1 MKYNT
6 HSNLRGKHAFLSP
19 SQYHWTNYTEEKLV
33 KRFHTYRAAERGTQL
48 HELAEKLIDLGIK
61 MPANDTA
68 FSQFVNDA
76 IGYGM
81 IPELILY
88 YSDNSFGTADA
99 VLFKDGLLRIHDLK
113 TGVSKASIRQLEVY
127 TALFCLEYEV
137 DPETI
142 EIELRIYQGSE
153 VMIYEPNVELLIGIM
168 ETIVEFDDIVD
179 ELKAKLGVTI

>member
-6 HSNLRGKHAFLSP
+6 HSDVKGKHAFLSP
-19 SQYHWTNYTEEKLV
+19 SQHHWTNYTEEKLV

-48 HELAEKLIDLGIK
+48 HELAEKLIGLGIK

-81 IPELILY
+81 VSELILY

-113 TGVSKASIRQLEVY
+113 TGVTKASARQLEVY
-127 TALFCLEYEV
+127 AALFCLEYEV
-137 DPETI
+137 DPEDI
-142 EIELRIYQGSE
+142 AIELRIYQGSE
-153 VMIYEPNVELLIGIM
+153 VMIYEPNVGLLMRIM

-179 ELKAKLGVTI
+179 ELKDKVGVTL